1 MTSSNSPGA
10 GSLLLSSEEAS
21 SWLARSRNWPSH
33 RLSEIELCDLGLLLN
48 GGFSPLTG
56 FLNKADTESV
66 LAEMRLKN
74 GQLWPMPINLELDEK
89 TASAAEQ
96 AGYLALRD
104 VEGTVLAV
112 LEVQDVW
119 PLDSRA
125 MAEGLFGHRDEA
137 HPFVARLLASEATH
151 LAGGK
156 LHGLQMPR
164 QYLYPQLHHSPAE
177 LRALFEQKGW
187 KKIVAFQTR
196 NPMHR
201 AHFEITKLAAE
212 SAGAKVLLHPVVGV
226 TRPGDVPAVV
236 RVRCYEELLP
246 HYGEDGAVLSLLSLA
261 MRMAG
266 PREALWHSLIRR
278 NFGATHFII
287 GRDHAGPGMNSQGKP
302 FHGPYDAQEL
312 VEKYSDEIGLTVVP
326 LRMVVYDPEK
336 DAYVTQDKASESSK
350 SYQLSGTELRRRL
363 AEGEEI
369 PDWFTFPEVARIL
382 RRAYPPRAEQGFT
395 VFFTGLSASG
405 KSTLAQ
411 ALMARLQID
420 TGRDVTLLD
429 GDVVRTNLSSELG
442 FSKEHRDLNITR
454 IGYVASEIT
463 RHGGIALCAP
473 IAPYDRAR
481 KNVRELV
488 EARGGF
494 TLVHVS
500 TPLDECERRDPKG
513 LYAKARAGIVK
524 GFTGIDDPY
533 EIPEDAEIDIDT
545 TSIEPDEAAE
555 RILEHL
561 RKEGYLSR

>member
-1 MTSSNSPGA
+1 MTSSNSLGA
-10 GSLLLSSEEAS
+10 GSLLLSAEEAS
-21 SWLARSRNWPSH
+21 SWLTKSRNWPSH

-56 FLNKADTESV
+56 FLNKEDTESV

-89 TASAAEQ
+89 TALAAEK

-125 MAEGLFGHRDEA
+125 MAEGLFGHCDEA
-137 HPFVARLLASEATH
+137 HPTVARLLASEATH

-187 KKIVAFQTR
+187 KKVVAFQTR

-212 SAGAKVLLHPVVGV
+212 SVGAKVLLHPVVGV

-246 HYGEDGAVLSLLSLA
+246 HYGEDGAALSLLSLA

-278 NFGATHFII
+278 NYGATHFII

-336 DAYVTQDKASESSK
+336 EAYVTQDKASESSK

-369 PDWFTFPEVARIL
+369 PDWFTFPEVAKIL
-382 RRAYPPRAEQGFT
+382 RRAYPPREEQGFT

-494 TLVHVS
+494 ALVHVS
-500 TPLDECERRDPKG
+500 TPLEECERRDPKG

-533 EIPEDAEIDIDT
+533 EIPEDAELEIDT

-561 RKEGYLSR
+561 KAEGYLSR

>member
-1 MTSSNSPGA
+1 MISNDSPRA
-10 GSLLLSSEEAS
+10 GSLLLSAEEAA
-21 SWLARSRNWPSH
+21 SWLTRSRNWPSH
-33 RLSEIELCDLGLLLN
+33 RLSEVELCDLGLLLN
-48 GGFSPLTG
+48 GAFSPLTG
-56 FLNKADTESV
+56 FLDREDTQSV
-66 LAEMRLKN
+66 LSEMRLED
-74 GQLWPMPINLELDEK
+74 GRLWPMPINLELDEK
-89 TASAAEQ
+89 TASAAEA
-96 AGYLALRD
+96 AGFLALRD

-112 LEVQDVW
+112 LELSEVW
-119 PLDSRA
+119 PFDA
-125 MAEGLFGHRDEA
+125 KDMAEGLLGHCDEA

-164 QYLYPQLHHSPAE
+164 RYLYPQLHHSPAQ
-177 LRALFEQKGW
+177 LRALFEEKGW

-246 HYGEDGAVLSLLSLA
+246 RYGDNGAVLSLLPLA

-287 GRDHAGPGMNSQGKP
+287 GRDHAGPGLSSQGKP
-302 FHGPYDAQEL
+302 FHGPYDAQHL

-326 LRMVVYDPEK
+326 LQMLVYDPEK
-336 DAYVTQDKASESSK
+336 DAYLTQDQASEASK

-363 AEGEEI
+363 NTGEEI
-369 PDWFTFPEVARIL
+369 PEWFSFPEVAKIL
-382 RRAYPPRAEQGFT
+382 RRAYPPRSQQGFT

-481 KNVRELV
+481 KDVREKV

-494 TLVHVS
+494 VLVHVS
-500 TPLDECERRDPKG
+500 TPLQECERRDPKG

-533 EIPEDAEIDIDT
+533 QTPQDAELAIDT
-545 TSIEPDEAAE
+545 TAIEPDEAAG

-561 RKEGYLSR
+561 RSEGYLS